1 MSVPNLTNKEVTA
14 MSAMKALVGKRLR
27 KNSPFMEE
35 EVEILKLSVSE
46 VMGIQKSAKDI
57 GEDETA
63 NFRLLQDV
71 IKVGCPDAADLTPE
85 DFDQFPLDELSKLS
99 NAIMQFSGVA
109 GDPNAK
115 SSQATNS

>member
-1 MSVPNLTNKEVTA
+1 MSVPNLTNKGNTT
-14 MSAMKALVGKRLR
+14 MSSMKALVGKRLR

-46 VMGIQKSAKDI
+46 VMAIQQSAKDI

-71 IKVGCPDAADLTPE
+71 IKVGCPDAGDLTPE
-85 DFDQFPLDELSKLS
+85 DFDQFPLDELSRLS

-109 GDPNAK
+109 SDPNAK
-115 SSQATNS
+115 ASAVTPS